1 MEAQEITKKEILTL
15 KFPENDVLDSD
26 RKKTNRWLNLKAA
39 AFKKNNLKSEQKIVF
54 KSQSKGFLS
63 VTSRVIVAQSKYII
77 LSGGYVLP
85 MRSIAHVH

>member
-1 MEAQEITKKEILTL
+1 MDATEITKKEILNL

-26 RKKTNRWLNLKAA
+26 RKRTNRWLNLKAA
-39 AFKKNNLKSEQKIVF
+39 SFKKNNLKSEQKIVF
-54 KSQSKGFLS
+54 KSEKKGFLS

-85 MRSIAHVH
+85 MRSIVHVH